1 MSEIFAKIEQIY
13 GGTVLGA
20 MVPKFRRYYHL
31 SESVKSVQSSLNK
44 KYENNDS
51 AEIPSLTIMLHQY
64 QDELTAFKLQ
74 FTEMIMSHK
83 NFNWEKVGVLSQMV
97 HDEDVR
103 ITSERTKKITLAKLE
118 SFANDAND
126 IS

>member
-1 MSEIFAKIEQIY
+1 MSEVFAKIEQIY
-13 GGTVLGA
+13 GGTVLGV

-31 SESVKSVQSSLNK
+31 SESIKSVQSSLDR

-51 AEIPSLTIMLHQY
+51 VGIPPLTIMLHQY

-74 FTEMIMSHK
+74 FTEMIMSYK
-83 NFNWEKVGVLSQMV
+83 NFNWEKVEILSQMV

-103 ITSERTKKITLAKLE
+103 ISCERTKKFNLAKLE
-118 SFANDAND
+118 GFANDAND